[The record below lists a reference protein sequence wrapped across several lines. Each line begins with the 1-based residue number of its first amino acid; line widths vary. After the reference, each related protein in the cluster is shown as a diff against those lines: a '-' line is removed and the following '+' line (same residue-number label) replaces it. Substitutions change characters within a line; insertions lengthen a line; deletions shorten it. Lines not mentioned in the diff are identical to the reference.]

1 MILKK
6 RDFIIFA
13 SLFIFFLV
21 VLGINFFH
29 TEKTVYESKDCP
41 AGLFLNSALMTDQIG
56 FYQPPELTFIELFKA
71 SQSILYHD
79 FTYTDPSS
87 RSPPSA

>member
-6 RDFIIFA
+6 RNFIIFA
-13 SLFIFFLV
+13 SLVIFFLV
-21 VLGINFFH
+21 VVGINFFH

-41 AGLFLNSALMTDQIG
+41 AGLFLNSALMTDQID
-56 FYQPPELTFIELFKA
+56 FFQLPDLSFIELFKS
-71 SQSILYHD
+71 SQPILYHD
-79 FTYTDPSS
+79 LTYTDPSS